1 MDLSQP
7 EDVTE
12 RINITLRRR
21 VLTKLDAAAR
31 AAGESRSGYIA
42 HLALQDK

>member
-1 MDLSQP
+1 VDLSQL

-12 RINITLRRR
+12 RINITLPRR

-42 HLALQDK
+42 HLALQNR